1 MLKAKIKKRGGS
13 KIQREIDKLTKI
25 SRQPQQVKVGIPA
38 GGLNYP
44 DGTSLV
50 MVAAVNEFGS
60 FDGRIPERSY
70 LRSTVVNK
78 RDVFRAFWRADKAKE
93 ILTVEEDANTVLDLL
108 GQLAQAEV
116 QKTIVDIREPPNAP
130 ETIERKG
137 SSNPL
142 VDEGLLRQSIRYEVD
157 K

>member
-1 MLKAKIKKRGGS
+1 MLKAKVKKRGGS
-13 KIQREIDKLTKI
+13 KLQRELDKLTRI
-25 SRQPQQVKVGIPA
+25 SNQPQQVKVGVPSGA
-38 GGLNYP
+38 MNYP
-44 DGTSLV
+44 DGTDLV

-60 FDGRIPERSY
+60 IDGHIPERSY
-70 LRSTVVNK
+70 LRSTVVEK
-78 RDVFRAFWRADKAKE
+78 ADTFRGFWRRKNAKG
-93 ILTVEEDANTVLDLL
+93 ILTGEVTADHVLDLL

-116 QKTIVDIREPPNAP
+116 QRKIVSITEPPNSQA
-130 ETIERKG
+130 TIEEKG